1 MSVIA
6 GIVRFS
12 GELIHA
18 ADLEPAAQRLAA
30 PGLGEAAHWIEGSA
44 GLLVRQRFI
53 THEDL
58 AERQPWVGGAGR
70 LVLVYDGRLDN
81 RDEVAS
87 LLGISLKG
95 DVVPDGRLLLAALE
109 RWGEAALPRLI
120 GDFALALWDAQKRRL
135 LLARDQLGSRTLY
148 YHQGAGFVAFATTY
162 RALLALP
169 GVPKK
174 VDELGIADFL
184 ILNVQHPVETFYEGV
199 RRVPGASIALF
210 DGKGLQLTRYWN
222 PEPKRMLRLSSDE
235 EYVEAARELLERAVS
250 CRLRAKDGIASTMSG
265 GLDSSAVASTAA
277 RLLVPK
283 RFLTVTSVPPEGMKL
298 PLPKP
303 AWYNDERPYVAAIA
317 ALHPNK
323 DSVLASSVDPHW
335 IETDP
340 AAFFEA
346 GGLPARNVS
355 NIGWLLPGYERLT
368 EAGIS
373 ALLSGEGGNPAWSY
387 DGLRGLCGLLK
398 SGNWLRLARELYL
411 TGRRRPYGQDWM
423 ALLRGEVL
431 RPLEPLLLAKWR
443 RRLKTGAADLWSG
456 YSGIHPDFARD
467 IGLSE
472 RSRRA
477 GHDARMVGPA
487 DGLSMRLTMLKRMEH
502 GHDIFT
508 ALRALTGIE
517 TRSPLLDI
525 RLLEFCLSIPGEQFL
540 KDGNFRRLPR
550 LAMAGRLPPPV
561 LENNLLG
568 SQNPEILQRI
578 EATRSTMLAEI
589 EELTQVPLAVRALDL
604 PRLSRIVR
612 DWPDGIEV
620 TLLLPRALHVGRFLR
635 WAEAGKL

>member
-6 GIVRFS
+6 GIVRFTGDS
-12 GELIHA
+12 IHA
-18 ADLEPAAQRLAA
+18 ADLERATQRLAA
-30 PGLGEAAHWIEGSA
+30 PGLGEAAHWIEGTA
-44 GLLVRQRFI
+44 GLLVRQRVM
-53 THEDL
+53 TLEDM
-58 AERQPWVGGAGR
+58 AERQPWVGGRGR
-70 LVLVYDGRLDN
+70 LVLVYDGRIDN

-120 GDFALALWDAQKRRL
+120 GDFALALWDAQNRRL
-135 LLARDQLGSRTLY
+135 LLARDQLGGRTLY
-148 YHQGAGFVAFATTY
+148 YHQDACFIAFATTY

-174 VDELGIADFL
+174 IDELGIADFL

-210 DGKGLQLTRYWN
+210 DGNGLQITRYWN
-222 PEPKRMLRLSSDE
+222 PQPKRVLRLSSDE
-235 EYVEAARELLERAVS
+235 EYVEAAREQLERAIS
-250 CRLRAKDGIASTMSG
+250 CRLRAKDGIASTLSG

-277 RLLVPK
+277 RLLAPE
-283 RFLTVTSVPPEGMKL
+283 RLMTITSVPPEGMQL
-298 PLPKP
+298 PSHP
-303 AWYNDERPYVAAIA
+303 AFYNDERPYVQAIA
-317 ALHPNK
+317 AMHPNM
-323 DSVLASSVDPHW
+323 DSVLASSLDPHW

-340 AAFFEA
+340 TPFFEA
-346 GGLPARNVS
+346 GGLPTRGVTNA
-355 NIGWLLPGYERLT
+355 GWLLSGYERLT

-373 ALLSGEGGNPAWSY
+373 ALLTGEGGNPAWSY

-398 SGNWLRLARELYL
+398 SGNWPRLARELYL
-411 TGRRRPYGQDWM
+411 TGRRRPYGQDWK

-431 RPLEPLLLAKWR
+431 RPLVPVRLAKWR

-456 YSGIHPDFARD
+456 YSAIHPDFARD

-472 RSRRA
+472 RSRLA
-477 GHDARMVGPA
+477 GHDARLQGPA
-487 DGLSMRLTMLKRMEH
+487 DGLGQRLYMLNRMEH
-502 GHDIFT
+502 GRDIFT

-525 RLLEFCLSIPGEQFL
+525 RLLEFCLSIPDEQFL

-550 LAMAGRLPPPV
+550 LAMADRLPPPV
-561 LENNLLG
+561 LENNLIG

-589 EELTQVPLAVRALDL
+589 EELKHVPLAARVIDL
-604 PRLSRIVR
+604 PRLTRIVR
-612 DWPDGIEV
+612 DWPEGIEV

-635 WAEAGKL
+635 WAAAGKL